1 MTKSEAWDI
10 IKKALEREDEMENV
24 NAALIRIRGTY
35 YGIMARGVEEDA
47 AEEDDGKRKDRT
59 SPSLNGCAGA

>member
-35 YGIMARGVEEDA
+35 YGIMAVGVEEDA
-47 AEEDDGKRKDRT
+47 AEDGDVK
-59 SPSLNGCAGA
+59 